1 MGGFATVSLSFDIKV
16 YKISSFAQ
24 NQAAQ
29 ILTLTKGIT
38 MKKHK
43 ILYTIVT
50 LTLLVATFAP
60 VTAHA
65 YSGDHF
71 FTFNSDLLVGEIQT
85 EPTYQKEDT
94 EQVWVIQLY
103 QTESSNMSASNVFSP
118 KMNRKDLNNVD
129 YWHTF
134 SNYVPPYAIPYQ
146 TVVSAVDRMYLTM
159 KRGSHSSS
167 ASSLYLTGAY
177 NP

>member
-1 MGGFATVSLSFDIKV
+1 MVQEMARKTANKMADQAVIDPQKIHIFAYGLE
-16 YKISSFAQ
+16 
-24 NQAAQ
+24 
-29 ILTLTKGIT
+29 L
-38 MKKHK
+38 
-43 ILYTIVT
+43 
-50 LTLLVATFAP
+50 
-60 VTAHA
+60 
-65 YSGDHF
+65 
-71 FTFNSDLLVGEIQT
+71 
-85 EPTYQKEDT
+85 
-94 EQVWVIQLY
+94 LY

>member
-1 MGGFATVSLSFDIKV
+1 
-16 YKISSFAQ
+16 
-24 NQAAQ
+24 
-29 ILTLTKGIT
+29 

-50 LTLLVATFAP
+50 LTLLVAVFVP
-60 VTAHA
+60 VTAQA
-65 YSGDHF
+65 ASPNYF
-71 FTFNSDLLVGEIQT
+71 FTFDSDLLVGEIQT
-85 EPTYQKEDT
+85 EPVYPKGDT
-94 EQVWVIQLY
+94 DQEWVIRLY
-103 QTESSNMSASNVFSP
+103 QTASSNMSSSNVFSP
-118 KMNRKDLNNVD
+118 KMNRQGANNVD

-134 SNYVPPYAIPYQ
+134 SNYVAPYAIPYQ
-146 TVVSAVDRMYLTM
+146 TVVSEVDNMYLTM